1 MRRSG
6 RECDTRCLMTSM
18 SVQEKPLVEQ
28 PPDHGQPADHT
39 ERSLRLRIRQ
49 QELLAELGVLALQGT
64 KFIDLLNHTAR
75 LTAEGLGAEY
85 CKVLEYIPAENRLL
99 VRAGIGWDEGVVGSA
114 SVGADLAS
122 PAGYALRTGKPVI
135 SNHLENE
142 QRFRTPELL
151 VEHGIRRAMNV
162 ILQGDG
168 SPFGVLEVDSRTDGE
183 FGEHDVAFLQ
193 GAANILGMAIE
204 QQQYQRKLQAA
215 LDRHQVLLKE
225 VNHRVKNSLQV
236 ISGMLHLQANA
247 VGDPDL
253 SERLN
258 EASTRISAVGRA
270 YERLAYNADY
280 ENIDLVAYLR
290 EVIEDL
296 ETAVAP
302 CKIHLD
308 APEEIQ
314 FAADRAILVAL
325 IINELALNSG
335 KYAYPDCLEGSIWV
349 RLVQTEKQAVLIS
362 VRDEGVGLPADF
374 NPTTSKRLG
383 TRLVNAL
390 AKQLG
395 AELTRPLS
403 PTGTNFTLLVPLQPA
418 AANLASCRPAQCPA

>member
-1 MRRSG
+1 
-6 RECDTRCLMTSM
+6 MTSP
-18 SVQEKPLVEQ
+18 SDATDHPKPVVE
-28 PPDHGQPADHT
+28 PSPASAADPST
-39 ERSLRLRIRQ
+39 RALQQRIRQ
-49 QELLAELGVLALQGT
+49 QEILAELGVVALQG
-64 KFIDLLNHTAR
+64 KPFQELLNETVR
-75 LTAEGLGAEY
+75 LTAEGMNAEF
-85 CKVLEYIPAENRLL
+85 CKVLEYIPGDNRLL
-99 VRAGIGWDEGVVGSA
+99 VRAGVGWHEGIVGRA
-114 SVGADLAS
+114 TVGGDLES
-122 PAGYALRTGKPVI
+122 PSGFALRTGKPVI

-168 SPFGVLEVDSRTDGE
+168 SPYGVLEVDSRSEGE

-215 LDRHQVLLKE
+215 LDRHQILLKE

-236 ISGMLHLQANA
+236 VSSMLYLQASDA
-247 VGDPDL
+247 GDPVL
-253 SERLN
+253 SDRLN
-258 EASTRISAVGRA
+258 EASTRISTVGRA

-280 ENIDLVAYLR
+280 ESIGLASYLR
-290 EVIEDL
+290 EVIGDL

-302 CKIHLD
+302 CKVQLE

-325 IINELALNSG
+325 IINELVLNAG
-335 KYAYPDCLEGSIWV
+335 KHAYPNSSGGSIWV
-349 RLVQTEKQAVLIS
+349 RVVQTEKDRIQIS
-362 VRDEGVGLPADF
+362 VRDEGVGLPANF
-374 NPTTSKRLG
+374 NPLTSKRLG
-383 TRLVNAL
+383 SRLINAL

-395 AELTRPLS
+395 AELTRS
-403 PTGTNFTLLVPLQPA
+403 FSAIGTNFMLLIP
-418 AANLASCRPAQCPA
+418 

>member
-1 MRRSG
+1 MANRAMNSSFDEVQPVVEGTPANDVPDDLTG
-6 RECDTRCLMTSM
+6 RAL
-18 SVQEKPLVEQ
+18 
-28 PPDHGQPADHT
+28 H
-39 ERSLRLRIRQ
+39 LRIRQ

-64 KFIDLLNHTAR
+64 NFIGMLNHTAR
-75 LTAEGLGAEY
+75 MTAEGLQAEY
-85 CKVLEYIPAENRLL
+85 CKVMEYLPAENRLL
-99 VRAGIGWDEGVVGSA
+99 VRAGVGWGEGVVGHA
-114 SVGADLAS
+114 TVGADLAS

-151 VEHGIRRAMNV
+151 IEHGIHRAMNV

-168 SPFGVLEVDSRTDGE
+168 SPFGVLEVDSRSEGE

-193 GAANILGMAIE
+193 GAANILGMSIE

-236 ISGMLHLQANA
+236 VSSMLHLQASANS
-247 VGDPDL
+247 DPVL

-258 EASTRISAVGRA
+258 EAATRISAVGRA

-290 EVIEDL
+290 EVIADL
-296 ETAVAP
+296 DAAVTP
-302 CKIHLD
+302 CKIHLE
-308 APEEIQ
+308 APEGIQ

-325 IINELALNSG
+325 IINELVLNAS
-335 KYAYPDCLEGSIWV
+335 KYAYPNSPGGTIWV
-349 RLVQTEKQAVLIS
+349 TLAQVEEGAVLIS
-362 VRDEGVGLPADF
+362 VRDEGVGLPGDF
-374 NPTTSKRLG
+374 DPATSRRLG

-390 AKQLG
+390 ANQLG
-395 AELTRPLS
+395 AELTRLVS
-403 PTGTNFTLLVPLQPA
+403 TLGANFALRVP
-418 AANLASCRPAQCPA
+418 SRPAPAG